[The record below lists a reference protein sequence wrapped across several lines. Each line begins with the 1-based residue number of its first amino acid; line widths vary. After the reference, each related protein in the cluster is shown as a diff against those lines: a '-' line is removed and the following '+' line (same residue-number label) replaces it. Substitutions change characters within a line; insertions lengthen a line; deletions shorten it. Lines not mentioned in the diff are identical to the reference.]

1 MPRYTHRQDGI
12 DDLMRALFHLHKTE
26 GVVAARAAL
35 PDGLWPAVAKMM
47 EVENIG
53 FVRATE
59 VVLRTALA
67 IGG

>member
-1 MPRYTHRQDGI
+1 MARYTHRRDGI
-12 DDLMRALFHLHKTE
+12 DDLMRALSRMREAE
-26 GVVAARAAL
+26 GIAAARAAL
-35 PDGLWPAVAKMM
+35 PDVMWPAVVQMM

-59 VVLRTALA
+59 VVLRTALV